1 MLKGM
6 VNKGVSRS
14 VRCISDRPRGGHR
27 LGKILAKDVALEKR
41 NFSVN
46 PALGI
51 GIYSTNCCRRDKLI
65 VHSALGLGQS
75 HRNPDVLNSCVVR
88 RPRNF

>member
-1 MLKGM
+1 
-6 VNKGVSRS
+6 
-14 VRCISDRPRGGHR
+14 

-51 GIYSTNCCRRDKLI
+51 GVYSTNRCRRDKLI
-65 VHSALGLGQS
+65 VNLHSALGLGQS

-88 RPRNF
+88 RP